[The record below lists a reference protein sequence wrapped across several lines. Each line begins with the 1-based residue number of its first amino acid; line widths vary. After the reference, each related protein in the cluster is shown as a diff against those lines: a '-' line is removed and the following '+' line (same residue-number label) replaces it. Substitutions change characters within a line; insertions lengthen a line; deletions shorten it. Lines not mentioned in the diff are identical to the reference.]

1 MLKFY
6 LIKIKV
12 KFQFTVHPACWTL
25 LPSNSH
31 LPDSLWESCLWL
43 RGVTGIAEVT
53 QGRLVGRTGLLIRE
67 SPPHLPDWQEVYS
80 FKGVTNDTTE
90 FSFKVPASSDFGNIF
105 VKVEVPENVPQIII
119 ELLDEK
125 DKFLEKQIITSTTK
139 VEFKHL
145 SPKKYKLRAILDN
158 DANGRWSP
166 GDYGKKQLPEAV
178 HYHKDVFDVKA
189 NWDID
194 LEETWSF

>member
-1 MLKFY
+1 VF
-6 LIKIKV
+6 
-12 KFQFTVHPACWTL
+12 
-25 LPSNSH
+25 
-31 LPDSLWESCLWL
+31 
-43 RGVTGIAEVT
+43 
-53 QGRLVGRTGLLIRE
+53 
-67 SPPHLPDWQEVYS
+67 YS

-90 FSFKVPASSDFGNIF
+90 FSFKVPALSDFGNIF

-194 LEETWSF
+194 LYETWSF